1 MFGSLA
7 GQLEERAAADRPVR
21 VGLVGAGRFGTSV
34 AAQLGR
40 MRGLRLAAVAD
51 VRRSNA
57 EAALDAVGWDATDV
71 QTTDSAAVVRERI
84 HAGRAVTV
92 EAADL
97 LTGAPLDVVVEA
109 TGRPEVSARV
119 IPGLLR
125 AGIHI
130 VNVTVESDVLLG
142 ALFRRQAE
150 TAGVVYSLADGDQPI
165 CTKRL
170 YDWAVGLGYRVIAAG
185 RGTRRYPSDRA
196 LTPAEV
202 FARWGVDEEHVQ
214 RRRLNAQMYN
224 SFVDGSKAQIESTA
238 IANMT
243 GLVPDMRGM
252 HEPSVAV
259 ADLPNTLRRREDGG
273 ILGAE
278 GVVELANAVA
288 PDGKTLLPD
297 NIANG
302 VWAVVTTEQ
311 PLLREDMAFYHLPV
325 SADRRAAVLS
335 RGYHLCGIE
344 TPWSIV
350 EAAVGGYASGA
361 PRRVPVADVIT
372 VAKRDLRAGEALDGS
387 GGATVYGLIERAEVA
402 RAENLLPLGLA
413 DGVTVREAVPQGTPI
428 TYDMVAPNRASV
440 AYRLRRKQDALW

>member
-1 MFGSLA
+1 MFASLA
-7 GQLEERAAADRPVR
+7 GRLEERAAEDRPVR

-40 MRGLRLAAVAD
+40 MRGLRLAVVAD
-51 VRRSNA
+51 LRQSNA
-57 EAALDAVGWDATDV
+57 QAALEAAGWAAADV
-71 QTTDSAAVVRERI
+71 QTTDSAGVVRERV
-84 HAGRAVTV
+84 HAGRAVIV

-97 LTGAPLDVVVEA
+97 LAEAPLDVVVEA

-125 AGIHI
+125 AGIHV

-142 ALFRRQAE
+142 ALFRRQAD

-185 RGTRRYPSDRA
+185 RGTRRYPTDRA
-196 LTPAEV
+196 LTPAEA

-243 GLVPDMRGM
+243 GLVPDVRGL

-259 ADLPNTLRRREDGG
+259 PDLPNTLRRREEGG

-297 NIANG
+297 NIASG

-325 SADRRAAVLS
+325 SGDGRAAVL
-335 RGYHLCGIE
+335 
-344 TPWSIV
+344 
-350 EAAVGGYASGA
+350 
-361 PRRVPVADVIT
+361 VADVSPLRH
-372 VAKRDLRAGEALDGS
+372 RDAVVHRRGRAGRLSEWRAGAGAGRGRDCGGQTRSAGRRDVGRQRRRDGLRPHRAGRGGTCRAAVALGPGRRSDGAR
-387 GGATVYGLIERAEVA
+387 GGAAGQAHHV
-402 RAENLLPLGLA
+402 
-413 DGVTVREAVPQGTPI
+413 
-428 TYDMVAPNRASV
+428 
-440 AYRLRRKQDALW
+440 